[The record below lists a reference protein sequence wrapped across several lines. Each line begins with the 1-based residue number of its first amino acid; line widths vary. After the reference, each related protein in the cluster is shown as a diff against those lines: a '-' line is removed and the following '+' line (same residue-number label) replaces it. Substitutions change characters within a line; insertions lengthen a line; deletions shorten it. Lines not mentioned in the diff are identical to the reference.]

1 MGQKINPNGYRFGVN
16 RNWISRWVAK
26 DNKTEATWLIEDE
39 KLRKLIIKT
48 FPKALIDR
56 VEIERKPNMAN
67 ILIYCSQP
75 GIING
80 ITEDQ
85 KKELMLNISKIVG
98 RKTKAKYTVINYMN
112 PNLSARIVARDI
124 ADAIENRTSFRVAQK
139 QAVRR
144 VMKNGGYGI
153 KTAVTGRLGGTDIA
167 RKEGYLEGVVPLS
180 TLRSDIDFAIEL
192 AHTTYGVIGVKVWIN
207 RGIRFGG
214 IYAKTEYKKIAFD
227 HHDGERPYRPHNN
240 SHNQNGSNYSAEH
253 NNASATHASRNNQAS
268 APNANVKPTT
278 NAQKPV
284 APTTKAPD
292 IKKEN
297 ANKVNTNEVKGGK

>member
-56 VEIERKPNMAN
+56 VELERKPNMVN

-227 HHDGERPYRPHNN
+227 HHDNERPYRPHNN
-240 SHNQNGSNYSAEH
+240 AHNQSNSNYNAEQH
-253 NNASATHASRNNQAS
+253 TNASATRPNRNNQAA
-268 APNANVKPTT
+268 APNANTKPAVNT
-278 NAQKPV
+278 QKPV
-284 APTTKAPD
+284 ASTTKAPD
-292 IKKEN
+292 IKKES
-297 ANKVNTNEVKGGK
+297 ANKVNTEMKGGK